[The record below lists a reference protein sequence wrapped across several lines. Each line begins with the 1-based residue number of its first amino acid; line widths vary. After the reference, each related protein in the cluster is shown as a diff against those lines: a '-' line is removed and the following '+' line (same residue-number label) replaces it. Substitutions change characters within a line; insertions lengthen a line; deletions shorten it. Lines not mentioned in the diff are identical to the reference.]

1 MGASI
6 APTDRLFV
14 PHRKRLMHA
23 YVVNGDGQR
32 ELRIDYGL
40 KEISFDEPHLFA
52 FGERLVA
59 EAAFTGHEA
68 AAWGAGYDWD
78 EIRPLLETLL
88 DEGILLRGDRLAE
101 PRPGGVVASRVPPSV
116 CPVARTWSAAE
127 CEPITRE
134 LTGRATELGYLEAFV
149 PVFRIAH
156 PALDADGRQVGEAN
170 VYPPPLR
177 LDQDTE
183 WRVCQYPGSRYRDEL
198 PMNVTA
204 LKAMIKYWKPIL
216 LATLAVRAELQPR
229 LAARSPWTI
238 GELHVLSCAVLA
250 LPAFQLL
257 QRGGRAPQP
266 PIDPILSSLFRITD
280 GIRMTT
286 YDMLFSIEH
295 TRRADE
301 PLTAAAL
308 FEQAE
313 HRGLLVSTTGV
324 CAGPAHLIQEFLAT
338 AVDGVVPAGLAGLAL
353 PPGVLAV
360 LGELPDAIDYALYG
374 MQSWGVSD
382 ALWLAMSRAYEAVI
396 GTLDAA
402 AAPRPGEPEDGD
414 RGAELAPLRD
424 RLRADWAVLER
435 LQITRA
441 YDREVHWRAYQ
452 DGYERSRRA
461 SRTKVGPETLEQ
473 AVAPRA
479 DGPLHVAT
487 MYQLRAI
494 LRARF
499 GGDALGARSIDCIA
513 DALVYY
519 LRIEQAV
526 LAHTAVI
533 QDAINALLERARP
546 RRPLTARD
554 LIAYYTMNSGQRVFP
569 YLFDSLEDVL
579 GLHVAC
585 TAHSIKV
592 ADLRGETEPPPTSCA
607 SLQAGGQ

>member
-14 PHRKRLMHA
+14 PHQKRLVHS
-23 YVVNGDGQR
+23 YVVMGDGQR
-32 ELRIDYGL
+32 ELRIDDGV
-40 KEISFDEPHLFA
+40 KAISFDEPHLFA

-59 EAAFTGHEA
+59 AAAFTGRDA

-88 DEGILLRGDRLAE
+88 DQGILELGDAAE
-101 PRPGGVVASRVPPSV
+101 PRPGGGVPSRVPPSV
-116 CPVARTWSAAE
+116 CPVARMWSAAE
-127 CEPITRE
+127 CEAITRE
-134 LTGRATELGYLEAFV
+134 LAGRATEIGYLEALV

-156 PALDADGRQVGEAN
+156 PALDADGRQVGEAH
-170 VYPPPLR
+170 VDPPPLQ
-177 LDQDTE
+177 LAHDTE
-183 WRVCQYPGSRYRDEL
+183 WRVCQYPGPRYRDEL

-204 LKAMIKYWKPIL
+204 LEAMIRHWKPIMI
-216 LATLAVRAELQPR
+216 ATLAIRAELQPR
-229 LAARSPWTI
+229 LDARSPWTI
-238 GELHVLSCAVLA
+238 GELHVMSCAVLA

-286 YDMLFSIEH
+286 YDLLFSIEH
-295 TRRADE
+295 ARRADE
-301 PLTAAAL
+301 PLTAAEL
-308 FEQAE
+308 FEHAE
-313 HRGLLVSTTGV
+313 RHGLLVGTTGV
-324 CAGPAHLIQEFLAT
+324 CAGPTHLIEEFLAT

-360 LGELPDAIDYALYG
+360 LGQLPEAIDYALYG
-374 MQSWGVSD
+374 LQSWGVSD
-382 ALWLAMSRAYEAVI
+382 ALWLAMSRAYEALI
-396 GTLDAA
+396 GILDGA
-402 AAPRPGEPEDGD
+402 AAPRPGEPHEAD
-414 RGAELAPLRD
+414 RGAELVPLRE
-424 RLRADWAVLER
+424 RLRADWTVLER
-435 LQITRA
+435 LQFTRA
-441 YDREVHWRAYQ
+441 DDRDVHWRAYQ

-461 SRTKVGPETLEQ
+461 ARTKVGPGTLEQ

-479 DGPLHVAT
+479 EGPLHVAV

-499 GGDALGARSIDCIA
+499 GGEALGARAIACFA
-513 DALVYY
+513 DALIYY

-526 LAHTAVI
+526 LAHTAAV
-533 QDAINALLERARP
+533 QDAINALLERASP
-546 RRPLTARD
+546 ARPLTARD
-554 LIAYYTMNSGQRVFP
+554 LVAYDTMNRGRRVFP

-579 GLHVAC
+579 GVRVAC
-585 TAHSIKV
+585 TAHAIQV
-592 ADLRGETEPPPTSCA
+592 TDLRGETEPPPTWCA